1 MEITLQSVVF
11 KDKVCSLKELYYREK
26 GNAVPEENQ
35 ITLKEKTEI
44 RTNTYLNLLDCA
56 IWKKYTS
63 IEKIRLVMEVKGS
76 GSIRVLYAENGTEE
90 VIFAQYRV
98 DSLNYVKKIIALPIG
113 ERRYWFELSTE
124 TGMSVRNIYY
134 SSSVSEEKINPVHI
148 SWVICTFQRQKMI
161 QNIKDLFQNSLF
173 FEEESMYFHGMSM
186 RIVDNSSEMEVR
198 EQPYIKVF
206 HNPNT
211 GGAGGF
217 ARGMEESKKE
227 EEKYG
232 ITQVLLMDDDVEL
245 MKESLYRLYSFLKI
259 IKPEYQS
266 RPIAGR
272 MFRTD
277 QRQIQYT
284 ALEIWNRGEIR
295 HIGRNLDMTKM
306 ENLWDMNHIKETV
319 SKDVY
324 TGWWFGCFPM
334 EYVRKHKPLPF
345 FLHCDDVEYGIRNGE
360 KPLIL
365 NGIQVWHETYEYRK
379 NAMISYYD
387 IRNSMIVNTIH
398 GFYQSEK
405 DVWEDWKK
413 KLDDYYNQKDYS
425 GEYAAILAMQDY
437 LKGKNLLFSKK
448 EKKQMREKS
457 GKKYQY
463 KAAFL
468 WRMLEMRFNRKGHEA
483 FVSYQKIL
491 EKSK

>member
-1 MEITLQSVVF
+1 
-11 KDKVCSLKELYYREK
+11 
-26 GNAVPEENQ
+26 
-35 ITLKEKTEI
+35 
-44 RTNTYLNLLDCA
+44 
-56 IWKKYTS
+56 
-63 IEKIRLVMEVKGS
+63 
-76 GSIRVLYAENGTEE
+76 
-90 VIFAQYRV
+90 
-98 DSLNYVKKIIALPIG
+98 
-113 ERRYWFELSTE
+113 
-124 TGMSVRNIYY
+124 
-134 SSSVSEEKINPVHI
+134 
-148 SWVICTFQRQKMI
+148 
-161 QNIKDLFQNSLF
+161 
-173 FEEESMYFHGMSM
+173 MYFHGMSM

-227 EEKYG
+227 EEEYG

-306 ENLWDMNHIKETV
+306 ENLWNMNHVKETV

-345 FLHCDDVEYGIRNGE
+345 FYIA
-360 KPLIL
+360 
-365 NGIQVWHETYEYRK
+365 T
-379 NAMISYYD
+379 M
-387 IRNSMIVNTIH
+387 
-398 GFYQSEK
+398 
-405 DVWEDWKK
+405 
-413 KLDDYYNQKDYS
+413 
-425 GEYAAILAMQDY
+425 
-437 LKGKNLLFSKK
+437 
-448 EKKQMREKS
+448 
-457 GKKYQY
+457 
-463 KAAFL
+463 
-468 WRMLEMRFNRKGHEA
+468 
-483 FVSYQKIL
+483 
-491 EKSK
+491 